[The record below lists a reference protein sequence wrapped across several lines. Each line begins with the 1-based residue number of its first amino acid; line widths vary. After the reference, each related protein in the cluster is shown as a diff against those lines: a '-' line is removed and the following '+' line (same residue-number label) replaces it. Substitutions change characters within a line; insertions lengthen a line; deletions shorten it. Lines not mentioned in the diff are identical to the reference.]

1 MISCEKIQEMISS
14 MLDGQ
19 LNDDERAT
27 VEEHIALCPGC
38 AAMYEDFS
46 ALSISLKE
54 EFSAVPATLHDNIMG
69 GVKAKRKKARL
80 IPLRAYL
87 SAAACLVVV
96 VGAVLAVGT
105 GKSSDAAAPAEPA
118 APAALA
124 DPGAPPAAGA
134 AEAPMAPD
142 MDFYVLESNETD
154 YGAPPIPEDAAPAE
168 IPLPAPT
175 LDPNTPAE
183 PAAPA
188 EPAEPAENE
197 AVEPFWERSLS
208 SDAYIPGTK
217 IDSASFEYTASSFTS
232 SFITGY
238 GFADA
243 DALTKLLEKADFE
256 FKSEEL
262 PEKAD
267 AFIEIQCGIEYMSIR
282 LYFLGDQVIVETSE
296 GLYTALGT
304 VTQFLEIFQ

>member
-27 VEEHIALCPGC
+27 VEEHIALCSEC

-69 GVKAKRKKARL
+69 GVKAKRKKSRI

-105 GKSSDAAAPAEPA
+105 GRSYDAAAPADPA

-142 MDFYVLESNETD
+142 MESYIMERTESDN
-154 YGAPPIPEDAAPAE
+154 GASIITEDGAPAE

-175 LDPNTPAE
+175 LDPNIPAE

-188 EPAEPAENE
+188 EPAEPAGNE
-197 AVEPFWERSLS
+197 AYEPFWERSLS
-208 SDAYIPGTK
+208 SAAYIPGTK
-217 IDSASFEYTASSFTS
+217 IDSASFEYSAS

-256 FKSEEL
+256 FKPEEL
-262 PEKAD
+262 PVKAD
-267 AFIEIQCGIEYMSIR
+267 AFIEMQCGIEYMSIR
-282 LYFLGDQVIVETSE
+282 LYFLGGTVIVETSE

-304 VTQFLEIFQ
+304 ATQFIEIFQ